1 MIEPILEA
9 IDLTRTFGD
18 FKAVDDVSFT
28 LNRGEIV
35 GFLGPNGAGKTTT
48 IKLLTGLLEPTT
60 GQARIAGHDIQTAPL
75 EAKARIGYVPDTPN
89 LYGKLKASE
98 YLRFIGRLY
107 KVPAEQVEDRMR
119 PMLEMFELTDV
130 AGNLLDTFS
139 HGMQQKVAITGAFLH
154 DPEIVFMDEPTVGLD
169 PRSARLIK
177 DHMIRNRDRGKTI
190 FFSTHILE
198 IAQTMCDRVIIINK
212 GRIIA
217 DARVDEMRRLRGDQT
232 LEDIF
237 LELTGSAVGGE
248 EDVAAMVRELENAG

>member
-1 MIEPILEA
+1 MTQPVLEA
-9 IDLTRTFGD
+9 THLTRTFGD
-18 FKAVDDVSFT
+18 FVAVDDATFT
-28 LNRGEIV
+28 LQPGEIV

-48 IKLLTGLLEPTT
+48 IKMLTGLLGPST
-60 GQARIAGHDIQTAPL
+60 GAARVAGYDIVAQPL

-98 YLRFIGRLY
+98 YLRFVGQLY
-107 KVPAEQVEDRMR
+107 KVPPAQVEERMR
-119 PMLEMFELTDV
+119 PMLDMFDLTEV
-130 AGNLLDTFS
+130 AGNYLDTFS

-154 DPEIVFMDEPTVGLD
+154 DPQIVFMDEPTVGLD

-177 DHMIRNRDRGKTI
+177 DLMIRNRDRGRTI

-212 GRIIA
+212 GRIVA
-217 DARVDEMRRLRGDQT
+217 DARVDELRAMRGEQT

-237 LELTGSAVGGE
+237 LELTGGTDADEMVKELDDVG
-248 EDVAAMVRELENAG
+248 

>member
-1 MIEPILEA
+1 MTQPVLEA
-9 IDLTRTFGD
+9 THLTRTFGD
-18 FKAVDDVSFT
+18 FVAVDDATFN
-28 LNRGEIV
+28 LQPGEIV

-48 IKLLTGLLEPTT
+48 IKMLTGLLGPSS
-60 GQARIAGHDIQTAPL
+60 GAARVAGYDIVAQPL

-98 YLRFIGRLY
+98 YLRFVGQLY
-107 KVPAEQVEDRMR
+107 KVPPAQVEERMR
-119 PMLEMFELTDV
+119 PMLDMFDLTDV
-130 AGNLLDTFS
+130 AGNYLDTFS

-154 DPEIVFMDEPTVGLD
+154 DPQIVFMDEPTVGLD

-177 DHMIRNRDRGKTI
+177 DLMIRNRDRGRTI

-212 GRIIA
+212 GRIVA
-217 DARVDEMRRLRGDQT
+217 DARVDELRAMRGEQT

-237 LELTGSAVGGE
+237 LELTGGSDADEMVKELDDVG
-248 EDVAAMVRELENAG
+248 

>member
-1 MIEPILEA
+1 MTQPGLEA
-9 IDLTRTFGD
+9 NHLTRTFGD
-18 FKAVDDVSFT
+18 FVAVDDATFT
-28 LNRGEIV
+28 LQPGEIV

-48 IKLLTGLLEPTT
+48 IKMLTGLLGPSS
-60 GQARIAGHDIQTAPL
+60 GAARVAGYDIVAQPL

-98 YLRFIGRLY
+98 YLRFVGQLY
-107 KVPAEQVEDRMR
+107 RVPPAQVEERMR
-119 PMLEMFELTDV
+119 PMLDMFDLTDV
-130 AGNLLDTFS
+130 AGNYLDTFS

-154 DPEIVFMDEPTVGLD
+154 DPQIVFMDEPTVGLD

-177 DHMIRNRDRGKTI
+177 DLMIRNRDRGRTI

-212 GRIIA
+212 GRIVA
-217 DARVDEMRRLRGDQT
+217 DARVDELRAMRGEQS

-237 LELTGSAVGGE
+237 LELTGGTDVDEMVKELDDVG
-248 EDVAAMVRELENAG
+248 

>member
-1 MIEPILEA
+1 MTQPVLEA
-9 IDLTRTFGD
+9 NHLTRSFGD
-18 FKAVDDVSFT
+18 FVAVDDATFT
-28 LNRGEIV
+28 LQPGEIV

-48 IKLLTGLLEPTT
+48 IKMLTGLLGPSS
-60 GQARIAGHDIQTAPL
+60 GAARVAGYDITAQPL

-98 YLRFIGRLY
+98 YLRFVGQLY
-107 KVPAEQVEDRMR
+107 RVPPAQVEERMR
-119 PMLEMFELTDV
+119 PMLDMFDLTEV
-130 AGNLLDTFS
+130 AGNYLDTFS

-154 DPEIVFMDEPTVGLD
+154 DPQIVFMDEPTVGLD

-177 DHMIRNRDRGKTI
+177 DLMIRNRDRGRTI

-212 GRIIA
+212 GRIVA
-217 DARVDEMRRLRGDQT
+217 DARVDELRAMRGEQS

-237 LELTGSAVGGE
+237 LELTGGTDVDEMVKELDDVG
-248 EDVAAMVRELENAG
+248 

>member
-1 MIEPILEA
+1 MTQPVLEA
-9 IDLTRTFGD
+9 THLTRTFGD
-18 FKAVDDVSFT
+18 FVAVDDATFT
-28 LNRGEIV
+28 LQPGEIV

-48 IKLLTGLLEPTT
+48 IKMLTGLLGPST
-60 GQARIAGHDIQTAPL
+60 GAARVAGYDIVAQPL

-98 YLRFIGRLY
+98 YLRFVGQLY
-107 KVPAEQVEDRMR
+107 KVPPAQVEERMR
-119 PMLEMFELTDV
+119 PMLDMFDLTEV
-130 AGNLLDTFS
+130 AGNYLDTFS

-154 DPEIVFMDEPTVGLD
+154 DPQIVFMDEPTVGLD

-177 DHMIRNRDRGKTI
+177 DLMIRNRDRGRTI

-212 GRIIA
+212 GRIVA
-217 DARVDEMRRLRGDQT
+217 DARVDELRAMRGEQS

-237 LELTGSAVGGE
+237 LELTGGS
-248 EDVAAMVRELENAG
+248 DVDAMVKELEDGI

>member
-1 MIEPILEA
+1 MTQPVLEA
-9 IDLTRTFGD
+9 THLTRTFGD
-18 FKAVDDVSFT
+18 FVAVDDATFT
-28 LNRGEIV
+28 LQPGEIV

-48 IKLLTGLLEPTT
+48 IKMLTGLLGPST
-60 GQARIAGHDIQTAPL
+60 GAARVAGYDIVAQPL

-98 YLRFIGRLY
+98 YLRFVGQLY
-107 KVPAEQVEDRMR
+107 KVPPAQVEERMR
-119 PMLEMFELTDV
+119 PMLDMFDLTEV
-130 AGNLLDTFS
+130 AGNYLDTFS

-154 DPEIVFMDEPTVGLD
+154 DPQIVFMDEPTVGLD

-177 DHMIRNRDRGKTI
+177 DLMIRNRDRGRTI

-212 GRIIA
+212 GRIVS
-217 DARVDEMRRLRGDQT
+217 DARVDELRAMRGEQT

-237 LELTGSAVGGE
+237 LELTGGSDADEMVKELDDVG
-248 EDVAAMVRELENAG
+248 

>member
-1 MIEPILEA
+1 MTQPVLEA
-9 IDLTRTFGD
+9 TQLTRTFGD
-18 FKAVDDVSFT
+18 FMAVDNATFT
-28 LNRGEIV
+28 LQPGEIV

-48 IKLLTGLLEPTT
+48 IKMLTGLLGPSS
-60 GQARIAGHDIQTAPL
+60 GAARVAGYDIVAQPL

-98 YLRFIGRLY
+98 YLRFVGQLY
-107 KVPAEQVEDRMR
+107 RVPPAQVEERMR
-119 PMLEMFELTDV
+119 PMLDMFDLTEV
-130 AGNLLDTFS
+130 AGNYLDTFS

-154 DPEIVFMDEPTVGLD
+154 DPQIVFMDEPTVGLD

-177 DHMIRNRDRGKTI
+177 DLMIRNRDRGRTI

-212 GRIIA
+212 GRIVA
-217 DARVDEMRRLRGDQT
+217 DARVDELRAMRGEQS

-237 LELTGSAVGGE
+237 LELTGGTDVDEMVKELDDVG
-248 EDVAAMVRELENAG
+248 

>member
-1 MIEPILEA
+1 MTQPVLEA
-9 IDLTRTFGD
+9 NHLSRTFGD
-18 FKAVDDVSFT
+18 FVAVDDATFT
-28 LNRGEIV
+28 LQPGEIV

-48 IKLLTGLLEPTT
+48 IKMLTGLLGPSS
-60 GQARIAGHDIQTAPL
+60 GAARVAGYDITAQPL

-98 YLRFIGRLY
+98 YLRFVGQLY
-107 KVPAEQVEDRMR
+107 KVPPAQVEERMR
-119 PMLEMFELTDV
+119 PMLDMFDLTEV
-130 AGNLLDTFS
+130 AGNYLDTFS

-154 DPEIVFMDEPTVGLD
+154 DPQIVFMDEPTVSLD

-177 DHMIRNRDRGKTI
+177 DLMIRNRDRGRTI

-212 GRIIA
+212 GRIVA
-217 DARVDEMRRLRGDQT
+217 DARVDELRAMRGEQS

-237 LELTGSAVGGE
+237 LELTGGSDADEMVKELDDVG
-248 EDVAAMVRELENAG
+248 